1 MATVVKAEEQVVF
14 ALRSLYKKYGYLPY
28 KMNKFEAYDLY
39 ASHKEFLRSDG
50 VITFTDTDGKLLA
63 LKPDVTLSIVKNG
76 SDQNGKQKVYYNENV
91 YRVSGETKQFKEIMQ
106 AGLECIGD
114 VDLYDVYE
122 TVCIAV
128 ESLQVISENCV
139 LDLSHVGLIESFL
152 DEAGAGETFAQKY
165 TVCLAGK
172 NLHSASA
179 LCDEYGVEKPKA
191 EKLLSLIRI
200 YGDMEKGLRGLQPL
214 CETEKEKAAFA
225 ELNQLYALLKDT
237 GYLPFV
243 RLDFSVVNDRKYY
256 NGIVFKGFVADVA
269 EGVLS
274 GGQYDL
280 LMRRMGRN
288 AGAIGF
294 AVYVDLL
301 ESVNRREK
309 AEFDVDTLVLYDD
322 DTSLAN
328 VAERVKTIQGE
339 GKSVRAQKSETGLRF
354 GELVDLRK

>member
-1 MATVVKAEEQVVF
+1 
-14 ALRSLYKKYGYLPY
+14 
-28 KMNKFEAYDLY
+28 MNK
-39 ASHKEFLRSDG
+39 
-50 VITFTDTDGKLLA
+50 
-63 LKPDVTLSIVKNG
+63 
-76 SDQNGKQKVYYNENV
+76 
-91 YRVSGETKQFKEIMQ
+91 
-106 AGLECIGD
+106 
-114 VDLYDVYE
+114 
-122 TVCIAV
+122 
-128 ESLQVISENCV
+128 
-139 LDLSHVGLIESFL
+139 
-152 DEAGAGETFAQKY
+152 
-165 TVCLAGK
+165 
-172 NLHSASA
+172 
-179 LCDEYGVEKPKA
+179 
-191 EKLLSLIRI
+191 
-200 YGDMEKGLRGLQPL
+200 
-214 CETEKEKAAFA
+214 
-225 ELNQLYALLKDT
+225 LYALLKDT

-301 ESVNRREK
+301 ESVNRRAK
-309 AEFDVDTLVLYDD
+309 AEFDVDALVLYDD
-322 DTSLAN
+322 DTPLAN